1 MSNLRERALAYL
13 KSPSSWTRE
22 DIKERLFMAMGLY
35 ERMPPETKAW
45 IVEEYESRKQEILK
59 TKEPEPDVRIHSCSL
74 PWRV

>member
-1 MSNLRERALAYL
+1 
-13 KSPSSWTRE
+13 
-22 DIKERLFMAMGLY
+22 MAMGLY

-45 IVEEYESRKQEILK
+45 IVEEYEARKQEILK